1 MNRPLRFIAV
11 IAGLTLIAA
20 GGDWALGHAGAQQA
34 TALAPVT
41 APASSTG
48 TSVSAERGSWYFPA
62 QFVNQAKDIEAPV
75 AAF

>member
-34 TALAPVT
+34 TAPTPVT
-41 APASSTG
+41 APTRPVVST
-48 TSVSAERGSWYFPA
+48 APADPGSWYFPA